1 MLIFYSGDSKDHGN
15 CDRIISRGDNE
26 MNISVIRSKR
36 KTIAIHIKSADEV
49 IVRAPYRMPDKDIQ
63 SFVDKHREWIEK
75 KLENIRQLIEKSDSI
90 GKLTEAELEE
100 LVFSAGR
107 VIPERVKLYA
117 PMVGVD
123 YGRITI
129 RNQKTR
135 WGSCSSNGNLSFNVA
150 LMRVP
155 LEILDYVVVH
165 ELCHRKE
172 MNHSKR
178 FWSEVEKIIPDYKQ
192 REKWLKDNAYL
203 IGIS

>member
-1 MLIFYSGDSKDHGN
+1 
-15 CDRIISRGDNE
+15 

-63 SFVDKHREWIEK
+63 SFVDKHRDWIEK

-90 GKLTEAELEE
+90 GKLTDAELEE